1 MVTCA
6 GRQPACSMGK
16 QSVDF
21 SVLASGRGLTKCG
34 NDAVLFSK
42 RHRHFFGGGAKSS
55 SPFFFG
61 RFFCFLF
68 FGCLRQNPRQIF
80 FGRRLFFFG
89 RRLFG
94 FGFALF
100 TKKLFAFLFFG
111 VLFFLARLTTSLTV
125 CVGSIPP
132 GHKARNLNSHAR
144 SLGEGKSCDCCRMGC
159 REREEPD
166 AQGEN
171 THAQGDRAHSNPTTT
186 RALGLGA
193 EVFAGNFCKK
203 KKADLGMDFWPTN

>member
-55 SPFFFG
+55 SPFFFWSI
-61 RFFCFLF
+61 FLF
-68 FGCLRQNPRQIF
+68 FVFRMSAAKSAPNF
-80 FGRRLFFFG
+80 FWSSPFFFG

-193 EVFAGNFCKK
+193 EVFAGNFCQKK
-203 KKADLGMDFWPTN
+203 KS

>member
-61 RFFCFLF
+61 RFFCF
-68 FGCLRQNPRQIF
+68 
-80 FGRRLFFFG
+80 FFFG
-89 RRLFG
+89 DVCGKIRAKFFLVVAFI
-94 FGFALF
+94 FLVD
-100 TKKLFAFLFFG
+100 AFLDLVLRFSQKSSSPFCFLVSFF
-111 VLFFLARLTTSLTV
+111 
-125 CVGSIPP
+125 
-132 GHKARNLNSHAR
+132 
-144 SLGEGKSCDCCRMGC
+144 
-159 REREEPD
+159 
-166 AQGEN
+166 
-171 THAQGDRAHSNPTTT
+171 
-186 RALGLGA
+186 
-193 EVFAGNFCKK
+193 
-203 KKADLGMDFWPTN
+203 FWPG